1 MWYSFRILLLI
12 LSFSVTVPVLAQS
25 VGAEV
30 DRDVVKTG
38 EVFTYTIRIEG
49 QFTSPRIQTPDF
61 GKLKVVGQS
70 QSRNY
75 RMSGGTKQVEAVFIY
90 QLTAYESGEYV
101 LPKAEVTDGKKTYSA
116 DTLTVQVTGE
126 PVDIEHEKEL
136 DRFRQGAISL

>member
-1 MWYSFRILLLI
+1 M
-12 LSFSVTVPVLAQS
+12 
-25 VGAEV
+25 
-30 DRDVVKTG
+30 VKTG

-49 QFTSPRIQTPDF
+49 QFTSPRIQTSDF

-90 QLTAYESGEYV
+90 QLTAYEPGEYV

-136 DRFRQGAISL
+136 YRFRQGAISL